1 MEGMLL
7 NELMDIMNTK
17 LLQIVIWGVISGIA
31 ILQVKDIVNM
41 IFNYFKLKMSD
52 FGRGSKIKI
61 DGYEGYIQRVRLK
74 EVEILVDNNT
84 LLLVPVDRFI
94 KLSKVITTTNGMGK

>member
-7 NELMDIMNTK
+7 NEIMDIMNTK
-17 LLQIVIWGVISGIA
+17 LLQIVIWGVISGIV

-52 FGRGSKIKI
+52 FGRGTKVKI

-74 EVEILVDNNT
+74 EVEIIIDDNT
-84 LLLVPVDRFI
+84 LLLIPVDRFI
-94 KLSKVITTTNGMGK
+94 KLSKVIVTTSGMNK